1 MRTAYLASPYGFA
14 ESTRSWYEQ
23 TLLPLVRTHVEVIDP
38 WAVELADLAD
48 PRERWLDLGERHLAA
63 ISDRADLVVA
73 CLDQEPPDNGT
84 VVELAWA
91 AARGLPVV
99 AYRNDLREGGEEGLR
114 YNLMI
119 SAAVRRSGGEVV
131 GSLDELD
138 AALRRRAG

>member
-1 MRTAYLASPYGFA
+1 
-14 ESTRSWYEQ
+14 
-23 TLLPLVRTHVEVIDP
+23 VRAHVEVIDP
-38 WAVELADLAD
+38 WSVELADISD
-48 PRERWLDLGERHLAA
+48 PRERWLDLGDRHLAA
-63 ISDRADLVVA
+63 ISERADLVVA

-119 SAAVRRSGGEVV
+119 SAAVRRSGGEEV

-138 AALRRRAG
+138 AALRRHAG